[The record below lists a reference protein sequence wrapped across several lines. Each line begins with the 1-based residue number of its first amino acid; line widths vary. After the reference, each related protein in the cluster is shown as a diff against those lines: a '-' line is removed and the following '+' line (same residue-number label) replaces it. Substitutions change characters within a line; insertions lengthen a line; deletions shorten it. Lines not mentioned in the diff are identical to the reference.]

1 MQIKYEEK
9 TQNII
14 NKKTTIPTTIAIIVL
29 VEIVF
34 SVGFWSLNSFIN
46 TITTDINNIFYEFH
60 SNNIFVF
67 LFMKLY

>member
-1 MQIKYEEK
+1 LQIKYEEK